1 MGMIIYPEY
10 RKAFDE
16 AENKL
21 SEEQQSI
28 LFYVYSNLKVGNLDS
43 ENPNADLEFFEPLK
57 VTKKEIFRNKNIFYN
72 KGEDDK
78 LINDLSE
85 MVNKKSLFKIIKGKY
100 KDKIIGFFTI
110 VEFKDDYIEFSVPW
124 IIRFMLITEQMMKYA
139 IDQDENENQA
149 LVYIKFMFGFNNCIC
164 PDDFNKQNINTIY
177 THDQIFEII

>member
-1 MGMIIYPEY
+1 MIIYPEY

-85 MVNKKSLFKIIKGKY
+85 MVNKKSLFKIIKGN
-100 KDKIIGFFTI
+100 
-110 VEFKDDYIEFSVPW
+110 V
-124 IIRFMLITEQMMKYA
+124 
-139 IDQDENENQA
+139 
-149 LVYIKFMFGFNNCIC
+149 
-164 PDDFNKQNINTIY
+164 
-177 THDQIFEII
+177 